1 MPKFLSKYIRQP
13 DWVGQQEQRRSD
25 LPWTTEQRLPRRQ
38 SNRNAET
45 HWNSAEEFPW
55 MKNPRYFLKDWKQS
69 RKRFQPALFFGEE
82 SSWMERI
89 IRLENLQPKKHQ
101 LGAVNHPS
109 CSINSGIHW
118 SVWMVEWVLEMPNW
132 GLLVF
137 SKHKVVF
144 LLSLS
149 PYFCS
154 KIYLKIS
161 FKLTVKI
168 LCVDIIKPFPLIWV
182 WFCFPLAQLL
192 IGIFKILIFQSLLR
206 WIIFFLSMFSQ
217 ERKIIAA

>member
-1 MPKFLSKYIRQP
+1 MLRLT
-13 DWVGQQEQRRSD
+13 ETLQR
-25 LPWTTEQRLPRRQ
+25 
-38 SNRNAET
+38 N
-45 HWNSAEEFPW
+45 FPW

-118 SVWMVEWVLEMPNW
+118 SVWMVEWVLERPNW
-132 GLLVF
+132 VLLVF

-161 FKLTVKI
+161 LKLTVKI
-168 LCVDIIKPFPLIWV
+168 LCVDIIKSFPLIWV
-182 WFCFPLAQLL
+182 WFCFPLAQLF

-206 WIIFFLSMFSQ
+206 WIIFFSESVLTGEENHCCL
-217 ERKIIAA
+217 ERQRGFFLKYNICKQN